1 MADNLLIIGGTGFIG
16 KHLTCAAVKL
26 GLQTIVLS
34 LHEPDG
40 ENKVKGAVYLQ
51 ADITDFNDLSNR
63 LLNID
68 IKFVINLS
76 GYIDHC
82 SFSEG
87 GDSVID
93 SHFSGVQNIVKV
105 LDWGKLKRFIQ
116 IGSSDEY
123 GNLKAPQNETM
134 RESPIS
140 PYSLGKVASTQFL
153 QMLNRTEG
161 FPAVILRL
169 FLVYGPSQDHKRFL
183 PQVIRGCTSGKS
195 FPTSLGEQLRDFC
208 YVDDVTRGILTAL
221 MQDDINGEVIN
232 IASGIPV
239 TIRKVTETVKVLIG
253 QGDPLFGKIPY
264 RTGENMALYADI
276 SKANNLLEW
285 KPEIILEDGILRTI
299 NFHRTDN

>member
-16 KHLTCAAVKL
+16 KHLTRAAVRS
-26 GLQTIVLS
+26 GFRTIVLS
-34 LHEPDG
+34 LHEPHG
-40 ENKVKGAVYLQ
+40 ENQVKGAIYLQ
-51 ADITDFNDLSNR
+51 ADTTDFNNLSNK

-68 IKFVINLS
+68 IKYVINLS

-82 SFSEG
+82 SFSGG

-93 SHFSGVQNIVKV
+93 SHFSAVKNIVKV
-105 LDWGKLKRFIQ
+105 LDWAKLKRFIQ

-123 GNLKAPQNETM
+123 GNLQAPQNETM

-140 PYSLGKVASTQFL
+140 PYSFGKVASTQFL

-183 PQVIRGCTSGKS
+183 PQVIRGCACGKS

-208 YVDDVTRGILTAL
+208 YVDDVTRGILMAL
-221 MQDDINGEVIN
+221 VQDDINGEVIN
-232 IASGIPV
+232 LASGIPV
-239 TIRKVTETVKVLIG
+239 TIRKVTEIVKVLIG
-253 QGDPLFGKIPY
+253 QGDPLFGQIPY
-264 RTGENMALYADI
+264 RTKENMALYADI
-276 SKANNLLEW
+276 SKANNVLNW
-285 KPEIILEDGILRTI
+285 KPEIALEDGILRTI
-299 NFHRTDN
+299 NFYRTAN

>member
-1 MADNLLIIGGTGFIG
+1 MAENLLIIGGTGFIG
-16 KHLTCAAVKL
+16 KHLTSAAVKS
-26 GLQTIVLS
+26 GFQTIVLS
-34 LHEPDG
+34 LHEPHG
-40 ENKVKGAVYLQ
+40 ENKVKGAEYVQ
-51 ADITDFNDLSNR
+51 ADITNFNDLSKR

-68 IKFVINLS
+68 VKFVINLS

-82 SFSEG
+82 PFSKG
-87 GDSVID
+87 GDTIID
-93 SHFSGVQNIVKV
+93 SHFSGVKNIVKV

-140 PYSLGKVASTQFL
+140 PYSFGKVASTQFL
-153 QMLNRTEG
+153 QMLYRTEG

-183 PQVIRGCTSGKS
+183 PQVIRGCTSGKI

-208 YVDDVTRGILTAL
+208 YVDDVARGILMAL
-221 MQDDINGEVIN
+221 MQNDINGEVIN

-239 TIRKVTETVKVLIG
+239 TIRKVIETVRVLIG
-253 QGDPLFGKIPY
+253 QGEPLFGKIPY
-264 RTGENMALYADI
+264 RPKENMELYADI
-276 SKANNLLEW
+276 SKANNVLNW
-285 KPEIILEDGILRTI
+285 KPEITLEDGILRTI
-299 NFHRTDN
+299 DSYSNTN

>member
-1 MADNLLIIGGTGFIG
+1 MTDNLLIIGGTGFIG
-16 KHLTCAAVKL
+16 RHLTCAAVRA
-26 GLQTIVLS
+26 GFRTIVLS
-34 LHEPDG
+34 LQEPHR
-40 ENKVKGAVYLQ
+40 EHKVTGATYLQ
-51 ADITDFNDLSNR
+51 ADITDFNSLSNR
-63 LLNID
+63 LLNVGIEY
-68 IKFVINLS
+68 VVNLS
-76 GYIDHC
+76 GYIDHS
-82 SFSEG
+82 SFSAG
-87 GDSVID
+87 GESVID

-140 PYSLGKVASTQFL
+140 PYSFGKVASTQFL

-161 FPAVILRL
+161 FPAVVLRL

-183 PQVIRGCTSGKS
+183 PQVIRGCASGKS

-221 MQDDINGEVIN
+221 MQADINGEVIN

-253 QGDPLFGKIPY
+253 QGDPLFGQIPY
-264 RTGENMALYADI
+264 RTAENMALYADI
-276 SKANNLLEW
+276 SKANDLLEW
-285 KPEIILEDGILRTI
+285 KPEITLEDGILRTI
-299 NFHRTDN
+299 NFYRPAN

>member
-1 MADNLLIIGGTGFIG
+1 MVDKLLIIGGTGFIG
-16 KHLTCAAVKL
+16 KHLTRAAVKS
-26 GLQTIVLS
+26 GFQTIVLS
-34 LHEPDG
+34 LHEPHG

-51 ADITDFNDLSNR
+51 ADTTNFKDLSNK

-68 IKFVINLS
+68 IKFAINLS
-76 GYIDHC
+76 GYVDHC
-82 SFSEG
+82 SFSAG
-87 GDSVID
+87 GERVID
-93 SHFSGVQNIVKV
+93 SHFSGVKNIVKV

-123 GNLKAPQNETM
+123 GNLQAPQNETM

-140 PYSLGKVASTQFL
+140 PYSFGKVASTQFL

-183 PQVIRGCTSGKS
+183 PQVIRGCASGKT

-208 YVDDVTRGILTAL
+208 YIDDVIRGILMAL
-221 MQDDINGEVIN
+221 MQDGINGEVIN

-253 QGDPLFGKIPY
+253 QGDPLFGQIPY
-264 RTGENMALYADI
+264 RSKENMELYADI
-276 SKANNLLEW
+276 SKANNVLNW
-285 KPEIILEDGILRTI
+285 KPEVTLEDGILRTI
-299 NFHRTDN
+299 EFYRTAK

>member
-16 KHLTCAAVKL
+16 RHLTCAAVRA
-26 GLQTIVLS
+26 GFRTIVLS
-34 LHEPDG
+34 LQEPHG
-40 ENKVKGAVYLQ
+40 EHKVTGATYLQ
-51 ADITDFNDLSNR
+51 ADITDFNSLSNR
-63 LLNID
+63 LLNVGIEY
-68 IKFVINLS
+68 VINLS
-76 GYIDHC
+76 GYIDHS
-82 SFSEG
+82 SFSAG
-87 GDSVID
+87 GESVID
-93 SHFSGVQNIVKV
+93 THFSGVQNIVKV

-140 PYSLGKVASTQFL
+140 PYSFGKVASTQFL
-153 QMLNRTEG
+153 QMLHRTEE

-169 FLVYGPSQDHKRFL
+169 FLVYGPRQDHKRFL

-208 YVDDVTRGILTAL
+208 YVDDVTRGILMAL

-232 IASGIPV
+232 IASGISV

-253 QGDPLFGKIPY
+253 QGDPLFGQIPY
-264 RTGENMALYADI
+264 RTAENMALYADI
-276 SKANNLLEW
+276 SKANDLLEW
-285 KPEIILEDGILRTI
+285 KPEITLEDGILRTI
-299 NFHRTDN
+299 NFYRTAN

>member
-16 KHLTCAAVKL
+16 KHLTYAAVKS
-26 GLQTIVLS
+26 GFQTTVLS
-34 LHEPDG
+34 LHEPHV

-51 ADITDFNDLSNR
+51 ADTTNYNDLSNR
-63 LLNID
+63 LLNVD

-82 SFSEG
+82 SFSAG
-87 GDSVID
+87 GNSVID
-93 SHFSGVQNIVKV
+93 SHFSGVKNIIKV

-123 GNLKAPQNETM
+123 GNLQAPQNETM

-140 PYSLGKVASTQFL
+140 PYSFGKVASTQFL

-169 FLVYGPSQDHKRFL
+169 FLVYGPNQDHKRFL
-183 PQVIRGCTSGKS
+183 PQIIKGCASGKT

-208 YVDDVTRGILTAL
+208 FVDDVTRGILMAL

-239 TIRKVTETVKVLIG
+239 TIRKVTETVKVLVG
-253 QGDPLFGKIPY
+253 QGDPLFGQIHY
-264 RTGENMALYADI
+264 RPKENMELYADI
-276 SKANNLLEW
+276 SKANNLLNW
-285 KPEIILEDGILRTI
+285 KPEITLDDGILRTI
-299 NFHRTDN
+299 NFYRTDN

>member
-16 KHLTCAAVKL
+16 KHLTCAAVKS
-26 GLQTIVLS
+26 GFQTTVLS
-34 LHEPDG
+34 LHEPHG
-40 ENKVKGAVYLQ
+40 EDKVKGAVYLQ
-51 ADITDFNDLSNR
+51 ADTTNFNDLSNR
-63 LLNID
+63 LSNID

-82 SFSEG
+82 SFSAG

-93 SHFSGVQNIVKV
+93 SHFSGVKNIVKV
-105 LDWGKLKRFIQ
+105 LDWSKLKRFIQ

-123 GNLKAPQNETM
+123 GNLQAPQDETM

-140 PYSLGKVASTQFL
+140 PYSFGKVASSQFL

-183 PQVIRGCTSGKS
+183 PQVIRGCASGKT

-208 YVDDVTRGILTAL
+208 YVDDVTRGILMAL
-221 MQDDINGEVIN
+221 MKDDINGEVIN

-239 TIRKVTETVKVLIG
+239 TIRKVIETVKVIIG
-253 QGDPLFGKIPY
+253 QGDPLFGQIPY
-264 RTGENMALYADI
+264 RAKENMALYADI
-276 SKANNLLEW
+276 TKANNVLNW
-285 KPEIILEDGILRTI
+285 KPEVTLEDGILRTI
-299 NFHRTDN
+299 EFYRTAK

>member
-1 MADNLLIIGGTGFIG
+1 
-16 KHLTCAAVKL
+16 
-26 GLQTIVLS
+26 
-34 LHEPDG
+34 
-40 ENKVKGAVYLQ
+40 
-51 ADITDFNDLSNR
+51 
-63 LLNID
+63 
-68 IKFVINLS
+68 
-76 GYIDHC
+76 
-82 SFSEG
+82 
-87 GDSVID
+87 
-93 SHFSGVQNIVKV
+93 
-105 LDWGKLKRFIQ
+105 
-116 IGSSDEY
+116 
-123 GNLKAPQNETM
+123 M

-253 QGDPLFGKIPY
+253 QGDPLFGQIPY

-285 KPEIILEDGILRTI
+285 KPEITLEDGILRTI

>member
-16 KHLTCAAVKL
+16 KHLTCAAVKS
-26 GLQTIVLS
+26 GFQTTVLS
-34 LHEPDG
+34 LHEPHV

-51 ADITDFNDLSNR
+51 ADTTNYNDLNNR
-63 LLNID
+63 LLNVD

-82 SFSEG
+82 SFSAG
-87 GDSVID
+87 GNSIID
-93 SHFSGVQNIVKV
+93 SHFSGVKNIIKV

-123 GNLKAPQNETM
+123 GNLQAPQNETM
-134 RESPIS
+134 REAPIS
-140 PYSLGKVASTQFL
+140 PYSFGKVASTQFL

-183 PQVIRGCTSGKS
+183 PQIIKGCVSGKT

-208 YVDDVTRGILTAL
+208 FVDDVTRGILMAL

-239 TIRKVTETVKVLIG
+239 TIRKVTETVKVLVG
-253 QGDPLFGKIPY
+253 QGDPLFGQIPY
-264 RTGENMALYADI
+264 RPKENMELYADI
-276 SKANNLLEW
+276 SKANNLLNW
-285 KPEIILEDGILRTI
+285 KPEITLDDGILRTI
-299 NFHRTDN
+299 NFYRTVN

>member
-16 KHLTCAAVKL
+16 NHLTCAAVKS
-26 GLQTIVLS
+26 GFQTTVLS
-34 LHEPDG
+34 LHEPNR
-40 ENKVKGAVYLQ
+40 ENKVKGALYLQ
-51 ADITDFNDLSNR
+51 ADITNFNDLSNR

-82 SFSEG
+82 SFRTG

-93 SHFSGVQNIVKV
+93 SHFTGVKNIVKV
-105 LDWGKLKRFIQ
+105 LDWSKLKRFIQ

-140 PYSLGKVASTQFL
+140 PYSFGKVASTQFL

-169 FLVYGPSQDHKRFL
+169 FLVYGPSQNLKRFL
-183 PQVIRGCTSGKS
+183 PQVIRGCASGKT

-208 YVDDVTRGILTAL
+208 YVDDVTRGILMTL

-232 IASGIPV
+232 IASGTPV
-239 TIRKVTETVKVLIG
+239 TIRKVIETVKLIIG
-253 QGDPLFGKIPY
+253 QGDPIFGQIPY
-264 RTGENMALYADI
+264 RAKENMALYADI
-276 SKANNLLEW
+276 TKANNVLNW
-285 KPEIILEDGILRTI
+285 KPEITLEDGILRTI
-299 NFHRTDN
+299 NFYRTAN